1 MDVDLRARI
10 DEMIKT
16 GASAKEPLAKAPDSP
31 RYSFTTTYPYG
42 TFKSSDMYLW
52 LDKLYKISRIKS
64 VRSGMPGA
72 QPTARKAVALP
83 AAAVSRGVAQ
93 RETAQKASAQ
103 AQVTFTEAPARG
115 ATSIAAAIRKKKAEK
130 SMGEGAEP
138 VREEAVQKPAAEERR
153 QQSVSRQAP
162 EEAEIEVAE
171 EPTAPRKQAVPEEM
185 EFEAGAAATAP
196 AKKEAEEEIEVA
208 EEREAE
214 IESKGDI
221 GEINMSEE
229 DMKKADD
236 EEVAKPAER
245 KTERAPSGKTHIS
258 YLDEHEELK
267 ISEPEMLA
275 WDIAKK
281 AEEDISSINE
291 SVKSSVYQ
299 DKLDITKR
307 LLELTKMKIGEKDL
321 EKKKKIDSEIML
333 LRDRMKGEK
342 VKTADLPSL
351 VKSHLSSE
359 IESGVN
365 ELAESLDATS
375 KELKSKYENAK
386 KIAEGDNVLISR
398 IEIQFVNDSNY
409 VAIEYSRIID
419 ETAKFFIELH
429 CKKVDVALS
438 KDIFD
443 RKEAESLKDAIT
455 KGYPD
460 RFGAVR
466 DRITAIRQKKQE
478 LITSSDVL
486 SAVVN
491 EITGMKEAE
500 LLHELGAR
508 DRKAFLL
515 YIKGEMDKS
524 TAIAHARRGIAKEKG
539 LPDELV
545 DKYFPKG
552 EET

>member
-10 DEMIKT
+10 DEMMKA
-16 GASAKEPLAKAPDSP
+16 GASAKEPQAKAPDSP
-31 RYSFTTTYPYG
+31 RYSFMTTYPYG

-64 VRSGMPGA
+64 VRTGMPGA
-72 QPTARKAVALP
+72 KPIATKAAAAQKAAVPKAAPKMPAP
-83 AAAVSRGVAQ
+83 AAAA
-93 RETAQKASAQ
+93 ET
-103 AQVTFTEAPARG
+103 PAKG
-115 ATSIAAAIRKKKAEK
+115 LTSIAAAIKKRKA
-130 SMGEGAEP
+130 MGAAPEQA
-138 VREEAVQKPAAEERR
+138 AQKPMAE
-153 QQSVSRQAP
+153 QAVSRPAP
-162 EEAEIEVAE
+162 EETEIEVAE
-171 EPTAPRKQAVPEEM
+171 EPAAPRKPVEPEGMEIEALPAVSV
-185 EFEAGAAATAP
+185 P
-196 AKKEAEEEIEVA
+196 AKKEAEAA
-208 EEREAE
+208 EGRETE
-214 IESKGDI
+214 IESRGDI

-229 DMKKADD
+229 DMKKADE

-245 KTERAPSGKTHIS
+245 NAERAPSGKAHVS
-258 YLDEHEELK
+258 YLDGHEEPK
-267 ISEPEMLA
+267 ISKPEMLS

-291 SVKSSVYQ
+291 GVKSNVYK
-299 DKLDITKR
+299 DRIDITKR
-307 LLELTKMKIGEKDL
+307 LLELTKMKIGEKNL
-321 EKKKKIDSEIML
+321 ENKKKIDSEIML

-342 VKTADLPSL
+342 AKTTDLPSL

-375 KELKSKYENAK
+375 NELKSKYENAK
-386 KIAEGDNVLISR
+386 KIAEGDSVLLSR

-409 VAIEYSRIID
+409 VAVEYSKIID

-429 CKKVDVALS
+429 CKKADVALS
-438 KDIFD
+438 KDIFNK
-443 RKEAESLKDAIT
+443 KEAESLKDSII
-455 KGYPD
+455 KGYPG

-466 DRITAIRQKKQE
+466 EKINAIKQKKQE
-478 LITSSDVL
+478 IITSSSVL

-491 EITGMKEAE
+491 EITGMREAE

-524 TAIAHARRGIAKEKG
+524 TAIAHARRGIAKERG

>member
-10 DEMIKT
+10 DEMMKA

-72 QPTARKAVALP
+72 PQAARKAVALP
-83 AAAVSRGVAQ
+83 AAAAQ
-93 RETAQKASAQ
+93 RVAAQRASAQ
-103 AQVTFTEAPARG
+103 AQVTFTEAPSRG
-115 ATSIAAAIRKKKAEK
+115 ATSIAAAIRKKKAE
-130 SMGEGAEP
+130 SAMGTEP
-138 VREEAVQKPAAEERR
+138 VQEEVQRPPAEERKA
-153 QQSVSRQAP
+153 QAVSRPAP

-171 EPTAPRKQAVPEEM
+171 EPAAPRKPVKPEEM
-185 EFEAGAAATAP
+185 EFEAGAAAAAP
-196 AKKEAEEEIEVA
+196 AKKEAEEEAEV
-208 EEREAE
+208 AE

-229 DMKKADD
+229 DMKKADE

-245 KTERAPSGKTHIS
+245 KAERAPSGKIHIS
-258 YLDEHEELK
+258 YIDEHEEPK
-267 ISEPEMLA
+267 ISEPEMLS

-291 SVKSSVYQ
+291 SVKSNVYQ
-299 DKLDITKR
+299 DRIDITKR
-307 LLELTKMKIGEKDL
+307 LLELTKMKIGEKNL

-375 KELKSKYENAK
+375 NELKSKYENAK
-386 KIAEGDNVLISR
+386 KIAEGDSVLLSR
-398 IEIQFVNDSNY
+398 IEIQFVNDSNH
-409 VAIEYSRIID
+409 VAIEYSRIIG

-429 CKKVDVALS
+429 CKKVDAALS

-443 RKEAESLKDAIT
+443 KKEAESLKDAIA
-455 KGYPD
+455 KGYPG

-466 DRITAIRQKKQE
+466 EKINAIKEKKQE

-486 SAVVN
+486 SAVVG
-491 EITGMKEAE
+491 EIAGMKEAE

-515 YIKGEMDKS
+515 YIKGEMGKS
-524 TAIAHARRGIAKEKG
+524 AAIAHARRGIAKEKG